1 MLKLPSAREIVV
13 PFPIVRVYPA
23 KDKVPDVSVSV
34 PLTVVLWLKV
44 TPVELLIVRLFTVA
58 GIHVPVI

>member
-1 MLKLPSAREIVV
+1 MPKLPSAREIVA

-34 PLTVVLWLKV
+34 PLTVVLAPSV
-44 TPVELLIVRLFTVA
+44 TVWPESFMMRLESTVA
-58 GIHVPVI
+58 VTGIS